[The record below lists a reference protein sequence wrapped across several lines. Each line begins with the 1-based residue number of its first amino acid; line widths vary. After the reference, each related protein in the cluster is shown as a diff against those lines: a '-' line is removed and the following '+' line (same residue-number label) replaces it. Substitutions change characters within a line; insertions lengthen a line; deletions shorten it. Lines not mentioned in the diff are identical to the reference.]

1 MAPSTPRILAI
12 DVGGT
17 RVKVLLHGQSEVRAV
32 RSGKKMRA
40 SDMAREVRALTRGW
54 RYDVVAMGYPGVVC
68 HGRPAT
74 EPHNLG
80 CGWVGF
86 DYHKAFGRPVRIVND
101 AAMQAIGSY
110 SGGRMLFLGLGTGL
124 GVAIILNGALEST
137 EIGHLLYKHGRT
149 YEEYLGKRG
158 MHRLGHK
165 KWRAAV
171 TDVTERL
178 REAFEVDYVV
188 LGGGNARKLKKLPPH
203 SRLGDNAN
211 AFVGAFRLWLE
222 PNWVRLDT
230 RTRRAGAANS
240 EK

>member
-1 MAPSTPRILAI
+1 MARAPRILAI

-17 RVKVLLHGQSEVRAV
+17 RVKVLLRGESEVRAV
-32 RSGKKMRA
+32 PSGPKMRA
-40 SDMAREVRALTRGW
+40 SDMARKVRALTRGW

-74 EPHNLG
+74 EPYNLG
-80 CGWVGF
+80 AGWVGF

-110 SGGRMLFLGLGTGL
+110 TGGRMLFLGLGTGL
-124 GVAIILNGALEST
+124 GVAIILNGVLEST
-137 EIGHLLYKHGRT
+137 EIGHLLYKKGRT
-149 YEEYLGKRG
+149 YEDYLGKRG

-171 TDVTERL
+171 KDVTERL

-188 LGGGNARKLKKLPPH
+188 LGGGNAKKLKKLPPH
-203 SRLGDNAN
+203 ARLGDNTN
-211 AFVGAFRLWLE
+211 AFLGAFRLWLE

-230 RTRRAGAANS
+230 RTRRAGAAIS

>member
-1 MAPSTPRILAI
+1 MARSTPRILAI

-17 RVKVLLHGQSEVRAV
+17 RVKVLLRGQSEVRAV
-32 RSGKKMRA
+32 RSGPKMRA
-40 SDMAREVRALTRGW
+40 SDMVREVRALTRGW

-80 CGWVGF
+80 AGWVGF
-86 DYHKAFGRPVRIVND
+86 DYHKAFGHPVRIVND

-124 GVAIILNGALEST
+124 GVAIILNGVLEST
-137 EIGHLLYKHGRT
+137 EIGHLLYKKDRT
-149 YEEYLGKRG
+149 YEDYLGKRG

-171 TDVTERL
+171 KDVTERL

-188 LGGGNARKLKKLPPH
+188 LGGGNARKLKQLPPH
-203 SRLGDNAN
+203 ARLGDNTN
-211 AFVGAFRLWLE
+211 AFLGAFRLWLE
-222 PNWVRLDT
+222 PNWVRLDS
-230 RTRRAGAANS
+230 RTRRAGAAIS
-240 EK
+240 KK

>member
-1 MAPSTPRILAI
+1 MARSTPRILAI

-17 RVKVLLHGQSEVRAV
+17 RVKVLLRGQSEVRAV
-32 RSGKKMRA
+32 RSGPKMRA
-40 SDMAREVRALTRGW
+40 SDMVREVRALTRGW

-80 CGWVGF
+80 AGWVGF
-86 DYHKAFGRPVRIVND
+86 DYHKAFGHPVRIVND

-124 GVAIILNGALEST
+124 GVAIILNGVLEST
-137 EIGHLLYKHGRT
+137 EIGHLLYKKDRT
-149 YEEYLGKRG
+149 YEDYLGKRG

-171 TDVTERL
+171 KDVTERL
-178 REAFEVDYVV
+178 REAFEVDYGV
-188 LGGGNARKLKKLPPH
+188 LGGGNARQLKQLPPH
-203 SRLGDNAN
+203 ARLGDNAN

-222 PNWVRLDT
+222 PNWVRLDI
-230 RTRRAGAANS
+230 RTRRAGAAMS